1 MERYIT
7 AHHGID
13 KKTLEEY
20 SFLAEC
26 EVENDDEGVSVSTYW
41 DINTGL
47 GVGDTWFRE
56 MDEKAA
62 ICFKTE
68 DEKPRAIEQAQRM
81 LDEYTSSRKE
91 HLL

>member
-26 EVENDDEGVSVSTYW
+26 EVEDEGVRVSTYW

-56 MDEKAA
+56 MDEIAA

-68 DEKPRAIEQAQRM
+68 DEKHRAIEQAQRM